1 MPDQTAE
8 NYHSA
13 YKRDIMSEINK
24 ALLQK
29 DPEIDEIR
37 EKEVNR
43 VKNLF
48 RRNNFDDGFEEVGN
62 IVCQKF

>member
-8 NYHSA
+8 NYQSA

-37 EKEVNR
+37 EKEVNM
-43 VKNLF
+43 VQVY
-48 RRNNFDDGFEEVGN
+48 E
-62 IVCQKF
+62 